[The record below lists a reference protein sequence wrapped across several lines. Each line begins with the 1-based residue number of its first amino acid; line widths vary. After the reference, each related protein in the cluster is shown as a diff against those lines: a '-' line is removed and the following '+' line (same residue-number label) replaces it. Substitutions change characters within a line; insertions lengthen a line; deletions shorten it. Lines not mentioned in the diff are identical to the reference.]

1 MCRDRVVLV
10 YLLQQRQTFGHLLAE
25 RFQDDLR
32 ELRGVFPRLG
42 HLLLQ
47 GLLLALHLLPRPRSW
62 LADSDVQEA
71 RIPRWDLAD
80 ADGDLRRDDNAAAF
94 TVQPGRDVV
103 LGERAEILGGDLLDC
118 S

>member
-1 MCRDRVVLV
+1 M
-10 YLLQQRQTFGHLLAE
+10 
-25 RFQDDLR
+25 
-32 ELRGVFPRLG
+32 
-42 HLLLQ
+42 
-47 GLLLALHLLPRPRSW
+47 
-62 LADSDVQEA
+62 QEA
-71 RIPRWDLAD
+71 RIPRRDLAD